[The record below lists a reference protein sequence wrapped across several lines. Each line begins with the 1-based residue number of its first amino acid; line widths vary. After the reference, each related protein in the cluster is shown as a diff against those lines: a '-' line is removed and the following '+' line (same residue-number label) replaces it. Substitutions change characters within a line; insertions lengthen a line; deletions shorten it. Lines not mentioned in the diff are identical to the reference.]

1 MLNEL
6 KRNEQG
12 KVRIGLLHGSLDS
25 KINSDPL
32 VTKHNFKDGRQEK
45 VFLTSAA
52 DKWAGKQNF

>member
-12 KVRIGLLHGSLDS
+12 KVRQVLQQGSLDS
-25 KINSDPL
+25 KIKTDPL
-32 VTKHNFKDGRQEK
+32 QNNANYTDCRQEK
-45 VFLTSAA
+45 VFLMSGT